1 MRSEKEHSSGKV
13 LREEANT
20 PNDQKGIKNKNERE
34 IANILNDYFL
44 EFFDWGRSTVLSNIQ
59 HTSFCT
65 DIQVPFRWW
74 MSFLTLL
81 FSLISINTL
90 TGISIIRYIK
100 GSESHKVSFVICTAF
115 NLAWSP
121 TPSPTPPAH
130 AVISMWSAC
139 GYNVQVIISSSVC
152 LITISASIY
161 IPIIYFGTS
170 PKFRTNVP
178 ALFYCLKEE
187 NNTSFVK
194 PVNHINERM
203 KTDPLNQ
210 ADKHQ
215 VPKVPVA
222 PTMAENPDLP
232 EMPASNTNTPNIG
245 LTSGQCDLHLS
256 RMEGDSDL

>member
-1 MRSEKEHSSGKV
+1 
-13 LREEANT
+13 
-20 PNDQKGIKNKNERE
+20 
-34 IANILNDYFL
+34 
-44 EFFDWGRSTVLSNIQ
+44 
-59 HTSFCT
+59 
-65 DIQVPFRWW
+65 
-74 MSFLTLL
+74 
-81 FSLISINTL
+81 
-90 TGISIIRYIK
+90 
-100 GSESHKVSFVICTAF
+100 
-115 NLAWSP
+115 
-121 TPSPTPPAH
+121 
-130 AVISMWSAC
+130 MWSAC